1 MNGELTQEE
10 LKQVRKQCKEQGIV
24 PVINPPKEDLRLTE
38 VKRLNML
45 EKDLEQDKRYTS
57 LTELAAYLTEC
68 PHSAINVL
76 GSTFQRCKIIF
87 GLSKEEED
95 FDRDEP
101 RDLSI
106 CQFSLTKPHQPLVI
120 ENLLEDQRTK
130 SKYSHPEASN
140 IRFYAGAPLISS
152 RGFSLGTLCVVDDNP
167 KSLKHNQIEGLRLL
181 ADQIVSLIESEHD
194 AKKPK
199 DAETKNDKEPAE
211 TSGRYYSSA
220 TILFADIVGFT
231 AKVALGP
238 GRIAGNPEYV
248 FQRL

>member
-24 PVINPPKEDLRLTE
+24 PAINLSKEDLQLTE

-45 EKDLEQDKRYTS
+45 ERDLEQDKHYSS
-57 LTELAAYLTEC
+57 LTELAAYFTEC

-76 GSTFQRCKIIF
+76 GSTVQRCKIIF
-87 GLSKEEED
+87 GLSKEEKED

-130 SKYSHPEASN
+130 SKYSRLEVSN
-140 IRFYAGAPLISS
+140 IRFYAGAPPYQFTWFFT
-152 RGFSLGTLCVVDDNP
+152 RNTVC
-167 KSLKHNQIEGLRLL
+167 
-181 ADQIVSLIESEHD
+181 
-194 AKKPK
+194 
-199 DAETKNDKEPAE
+199 
-211 TSGRYYSSA
+211 SG
-220 TILFADIVGFT
+220 
-231 AKVALGP
+231 
-238 GRIAGNPEYV
+238 
-248 FQRL
+248 